1 MEEQKR
7 DRDKIN
13 KNDVEAPRR
22 EWWVTPPRAM
32 DRMVC
37 NQLRDTRD
45 APIARML
52 ANVLTLTAPA
62 AACVFASKSNWI
74 GGVYFVCNLL
84 FMQERFILG
93 LHYATHRPLFR
104 AERAGRCLLQSLGVL
119 YGLPPGVYYLHHV
132 VMHHGEHNLFPHDLS
147 STAPYHRDN
156 FAHFLVYW
164 LRFLCA
170 VWVELPVYA
179 LARARYSLA
188 LQSIA
193 STACT
198 VLAYWRLWLW
208 NPTGTFWVLVLP
220 LVVGSLVLMFGNW
233 SQHIFLNPALPA
245 SAYGYTYNSINCA
258 HNQSGFNDGY
268 HVEHHLNP
276 RRHWSELPTAFA
288 QKLDAYSQHEA
299 LVFRGVGF
307 FEVGCM
313 VFLRRY
319 RTLASHVLPLCPAL
333 SSPPAVE
340 QVLRARLRPIT
351 STRPSR
357 ASNSS

>member
-1 MEEQKR
+1 MQAEKGER
-7 DRDKIN
+7 SETN
-13 KNDVEAPRR
+13 KHDLEAPRR
-22 EWWVTPPRAM
+22 EWWVTPPKAVDM
-32 DRMVC
+32 WLC

-52 ANVLTLTAPA
+52 ANVLLLVLPA
-62 AACVFASKSNWI
+62 AGCVLALQSHWM
-74 GGVYFVCNLL
+74 GAVYLACNLA
-84 FMQERFILG
+84 FMQERFVLG

-104 AERAGRCLLQSLGVL
+104 KEAAGRCLLQSLGVL

-147 STAPYHRDN
+147 STAPYYRDN

-170 VWVELPVYA
+170 VWIELPVYA
-179 LARARYSLA
+179 LVRARYRLA
-188 LQSIA
+188 LQSVA

-198 VLAYWRLWLW
+198 MLAYWRLWLW
-208 NPTGTFWVLVLP
+208 NPTGTLWVLVLP

-233 SQHIFLNPALPA
+233 SQHIFINPARPA

-276 RRHWSELPTAFA
+276 RRHWSELPAAFA
-288 QKLDAYSQHEA
+288 HKLDAYRQHEA
-299 LVFRGVGF
+299 LVFHGVGF

-313 VFLRRY
+313 VFLHRY
-319 RTLASHVLPLCPAL
+319 RTLASHVVPLCPAL
-333 SSPPAVE
+333 SSPLAVE
-340 QVLRARLRPIT
+340 QVLRARVRPIPT
-351 STRPSR
+351 SQCPG
-357 ASNSS
+357 ASTSS

>member
-1 MEEQKR
+1 MQAQTCEKSE
-7 DRDKIN
+7 IN
-13 KNDVEAPRR
+13 RHDLQAPRR
-22 EWWVTPPRAM
+22 EWWVTLPSAA
-32 DRMVC
+32 DKTIC
-37 NQLRDTRD
+37 NLLRDTRD

-52 ANVLTLTAPA
+52 ANVMFLVVPA
-62 AACVFASKSNWI
+62 AGYAFASESHFI
-74 GGVYFVCNLL
+74 GGVYLACNLL
-84 FMQERFILG
+84 LMQERFILG

-104 AERAGRCLLQSLGVL
+104 AEGAGRCLVQSLGVL

-147 STAPYHRDN
+147 STAPYCRDN

-164 LRFLCA
+164 ARFLCA
-170 VWVELPVYA
+170 VWLELPVYA
-179 LARARYSLA
+179 LARARYRLA

-198 VLAYWRLWLW
+198 ALAYWRLWLW
-208 NPTGTFWVLVLP
+208 HPTGTLWVLVLP
-220 LVVGSLVLMFGNW
+220 LVVGSFVLMFGNW
-233 SQHIFLNPALPA
+233 SQHIFINPARPA

-276 RRHWSELPTAFA
+276 RRHWSELPAAFA
-288 QKLDAYSQHEA
+288 HKLDAYRQHEA

-319 RTLASHVLPLCPAL
+319 RTLASHVLPLCPTL
-333 SSPPAVE
+333 SSPLAAE
-340 QVLRARLRPIT
+340 QVLRARVWPIP
-351 STRPSR
+351 STQVPCPS
-357 ASNSS
+357 ASS